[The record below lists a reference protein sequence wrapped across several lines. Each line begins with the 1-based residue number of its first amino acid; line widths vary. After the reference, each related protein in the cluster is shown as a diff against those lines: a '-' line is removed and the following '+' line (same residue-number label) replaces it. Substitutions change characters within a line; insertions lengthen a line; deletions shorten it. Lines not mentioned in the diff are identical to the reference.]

1 MKKLLK
7 QTNKQGVLKLQVERT
22 MAAPGSPTFSYPSL
36 RHLRSYSMSPSDVTP
51 LSPQSSVVT
60 QDEDHMYKPMN
71 GSAAVPDEISPSELP
86 SRYSE
91 GFGHRNHAFY
101 RQYDRRSRSASNG
114 STSSG
119 GEAPSKLVSIT
130 TQRRQGK
137 GLDQHAEGDFNERRI
152 EFHRFVDVETSQE
165 DSQPYSSCEYLPDG
179 YASISQSVSLTFNE
193 FPAVMHNNLTVAT
206 LPTQDPGT
214 YFEREDQDRRTM
226 RWVGLGKWV
235 GGWVDLNHCTAWL
248 APEVRIRQLRMHLS
262 GLHCACCAGGET
274 RQLPTWTVRQWATA
288 RLRHRTAWPLA
299 AVSRPTPSMA
309 GRGEAADSQDCLANC
324 AT

>member
-1 MKKLLK
+1 MNNTLVSQVKPSAMKKLLK

-36 RHLRSYSMSPSDVTP
+36 RHLRSHSMSPSDVTP

-262 GLHCACCAGGET
+262 GLHCALTPRAVQEE
-274 RQLPTWTVRQWATA
+274 RLVSFQLGQ
-288 RLRHRTAWPLA
+288 
-299 AVSRPTPSMA
+299 
-309 GRGEAADSQDCLANC
+309 
-324 AT
+324 